1 MQLYSC
7 NALFIYLEN
16 NMPRAKA
23 DALVILETD
32 YQRLLKLIEQNDT
45 ASADMLDVEISR
57 ADIVKAKDFPSNVVT
72 MDSVVTFIDLDS
84 NEEKTI
90 SLVYPADANVD
101 EMKISILSPVG
112 SALIGLRIGGKI
124 DWPVQGKIRRLKVVT
139 VVQPERHAPE

>member
-1 MQLYSC
+1 
-7 NALFIYLEN
+7 
-16 NMPRAKA
+16 MPRAKA

-45 ASADMLDVEISR
+45 AAADMLDVEISR

-90 SLVYPADANVD
+90 SLVYPVDANVD

-124 DWPVQGKIRRLKVVT
+124 DWPVQGKVRRLKVVT
-139 VVQPERHAPE
+139 VVQPERHVP

>member
-1 MQLYSC
+1 
-7 NALFIYLEN
+7 
-16 NMPRAKA
+16 MPRTKA
-23 DALVILETD
+23 DSLVILETD

-45 ASADMLDVEISR
+45 AAADLLDTEISR
-57 ADIVKAKDFPSNVVT
+57 ADVVPAKKLPADAVT
-72 MDSVVTFIDLDS
+72 MDSVVTFIDLGS

-124 DWPVQGKIRRLKVVT
+124 DWPVQGKVRRLKVVT

>member
-1 MQLYSC
+1 
-7 NALFIYLEN
+7 
-16 NMPRAKA
+16 MPRAKA

-32 YQRLLKLIEQNDT
+32 YQRLLKLIEQHDT
-45 ASADMLDVEISR
+45 AAADALDIEISR
-57 ADIVKAKDFPSNVVT
+57 ADIVKTKDFPSNVVT

-90 SLVYPADANVD
+90 SLVYPADANVG

-124 DWPVQGKIRRLKVVT
+124 DWPVQGKIRRLRVVT

>member
-1 MQLYSC
+1 
-7 NALFIYLEN
+7 
-16 NMPRAKA
+16 MPRTKA
-23 DALVILETD
+23 DSLVILETD

-45 ASADMLDVEISR
+45 AAADLLDTEISR
-57 ADIVKAKDFPSNVVT
+57 ADVVPAKKLPADAVT

-124 DWPVQGKIRRLKVVT
+124 DWPVQGKVRRLKVVT

>member
-1 MQLYSC
+1 
-7 NALFIYLEN
+7 
-16 NMPRAKA
+16 MPRAKA

-45 ASADMLDVEISR
+45 AAADMLDVEISR

>member
-1 MQLYSC
+1 
-7 NALFIYLEN
+7 
-16 NMPRAKA
+16 MPRAKA

-112 SALIGLRIGGKI
+112 SALFGLRIGGKI